1 MMRHILPCLALG
13 FAASALAAQQQLVLP
28 DNHYLMESATQ
39 LGCTGSTAYWTATTG
54 SRFQI
59 LYEASHF
66 TGKAGVTG
74 PIVLSKIRFRGE
86 DGEPN
91 LGGQVYANAIISV
104 GSTSLTAATMTNTYA
119 TNVAAATSTMSAPIT
134 TNVTVA
140 PSLGSVPNN
149 YCIEIDV
156 LTQAV
161 VFDPLSTQPN
171 LLIDVTLPT
180 APSNAAPLAL
190 IPIQDTVATG
200 AGVRGRGLTSSN
212 PAAVTGALSATPPVV
227 GLEFLGAGGFANP
240 TPARNER
247 YGAGCGG
254 AASSFYETFQNGQ
267 AFDLVG
273 LTLTPDNPTAP
284 SFYIV
289 SNGAQPFDATKINA
303 TANSST
309 DDALVT
315 HQLGF
320 TFAYPGGTTTTIKP
334 STNGFVWLSATPT
347 GSPFTTLTADF
358 LGSTTTNL
366 ARFCLYWTDLNG
378 LRNTPVQPLA
388 GLHVLTD
395 TSGGAGNAVCY
406 VTWFDTGL
414 FRTVSGTGVGG
425 HALLRFQCVLHEATG
440 VVEFRYW
447 SMPPFVASSSTTA
460 NTHGVLVGF
469 SRGRIGTAPSV
480 DPQSRDLSLE
490 TPLVTAIEG
499 TAGNMGQTCTTTPD
513 AGGASY
519 GGRIFGGQTAT
530 YGAVNVPAGSL
541 LAAQLFDVVPVRP
554 GVQLPGI
561 VAPGCMLSVSA
572 GAYLWELFL
581 TPGSTITGTV
591 PVTFP
596 HGLEGIDLYSQVV
609 VLGGLFGGPDL
620 ITASSSALKQ
630 TIGLD

>member
-1 MMRHILPCLALG
+1 MRRTLSCLALG
-13 FAASALAAQQQLVLP
+13 LVATALTAQQQLVLP
-28 DNHYLMESATQ
+28 DNHYLMENATQ
-39 LGCTGSTAYWTATTG
+39 LGCAGVTTYWTATTG

-74 PIVLSKIRFRGE
+74 PVVLSKIRFRGE

-91 LGGQVYANAIISV
+91 LGGQVYANAVISV

-119 TNVAAATSTMSAPIT
+119 TNVDVATSTMSAPIT

-140 PSLGSVPNN
+140 PSIGSVPNN

-156 LTQAV
+156 LPQAF

-171 LLIDVTLPT
+171 LLIDITLPT
-180 APSNAAPLAL
+180 APSNTAPLAL
-190 IPIQDTVATG
+190 IPMQDSVATG
-200 AGVRGRGLTSSN
+200 AGVRGRALTAAN
-212 PAAVTGALSATPPVV
+212 PAAVTGTLNATPLVV

-240 TPARNER
+240 TAARNER

-254 AASSFYETFQNGQ
+254 QASSFYETFQNGQ
-267 AFDLVG
+267 AFDLQG

-284 SFYIV
+284 NFYIV

-303 TANSST
+303 TPNSAA

-315 HQLGF
+315 HPLGF

-347 GSPFTTLTADF
+347 ASPYITIPADF
-358 LGSTTTNL
+358 LGSSATNL
-366 ARFCLYWTDLNG
+366 ARLCLYWTDLNG
-378 LRNTPVQPLA
+378 ARNTPVQPLA
-388 GLHVLTD
+388 GLHVQTN

-414 FRTVSGTGVGG
+414 YRTVTGTGIGG
-425 HALLRFQCVLHEATG
+425 HAMLRFQCVLYEATG
-440 VVEFRYW
+440 VVQFRYGT
-447 SMPPFVASSSTTA
+447 MPPFVAHWSTTA
-460 NTHGVLVGF
+460 NCHGTLVGF

-490 TPLVTAIEG
+490 TPFVTAIEG

-513 AGGASY
+513 AGGAAY
-519 GGRIFGGQTAT
+519 GGRLFGGQTAT

-541 LAAQLFDVVPVRP
+541 VAAQLFDVVPVRP
-554 GVQLPGI
+554 GLQLPGI

-581 TPGSTITGTV
+581 TPGTTITGTV

-620 ITASSSALKQ
+620 ITVSSNALKQ